1 MKREFTTRTLI
12 VASVSLVLVAIVGL
26 LYFTRSAGGERATPF
41 GDAIS
46 VLEGEPGDVVAVV
59 DGTEISSAQVQ
70 AYLILAA
77 GPGPG
82 PAQGVGAPFTEA
94 EYVDLLINNEL
105 LYQEAL
111 RRGHGPTDDE
121 VMALAVQVKDSLL
134 EAMKANMQGLPRAYE
149 PKHRSYGTCSSKW
162 RARHTTWM
170 STIRAPKCWTASAAR
185 SRSMRC
191 ATRSSRRC
199 RQQIGTTS
207 ISAKQPSTSSLR
219 VCGVW
224 QISPSSTH
232 SFRLPSQ
239 LA

>member
-134 EAMKANMQGLPRAYE
+134 EAMKANTSEASQLRDVFEQVEGTAYHVDVYDSSPEMLDGFRRQIAINALRNEVIETLPPADRNNIDKRE
-149 PKHRSYGTCSSKW
+149 
-162 RARHTTWM
+162 
-170 STIRAPKCWTASAAR
+170 AAIDEFV
-185 SRSMRC
+185 
-191 ATRSSRRC
+191 A
-199 RQQIGTTS
+199 
-207 ISAKQPSTSSLR
+207 SLR
-219 VCGVW
+219 SVAD
-224 QISPSSTH
+224 IAIFDS
-232 SFRLPSQ
+232 
-239 LA
+239 